1 MSALEIYKK
10 GQGIYSRVIVG
21 IALGVLDLFASI
33 SLYGVL
39 IDLPNI
45 AGNAKI
51 PLIDIGLTWGLI
63 SAFALFIFLGFLIG
77 VLVVGFETGI
87 KWLDKIGKG
96 VVEFLIDTQGE
107 LQKVSWPTKYEL
119 VGSTAV
125 VIVSVVVIGLF
136 ILGVDWFVSM
146 IMGYIGVL

>member
-1 MSALEIYKK
+1 MSSLEIYKK
-10 GQGIYSRVIVG
+10 GQGIYSRIVVG
-21 IALGVLDLFASI
+21 IALGILDLFASI

-45 AGNAKI
+45 AGNVKI

-63 SAFALFIFLGFLIG
+63 SAFALFVFLGFLIA
-77 VLVVGFETGI
+77 VFVIGFDTGI
-87 KWLDKIGKG
+87 RWLDRGSKRII
-96 VVEFLIDTQGE
+96 EFLIDTQGE

-119 VGSTAV
+119 FGSTVV
-125 VIVSVVVIGLF
+125 VIVSVIVIGVF

-146 IMGYIGVL
+146 IMEYIGVL